1 MVERWNG
8 IIDVGMQ
15 SMVEPVEEEIEEV
28 KEEVEE
34 VPKEC
39 LIFKKIDESQIAF
52 ERYLQ
57 KLMRKNQIS
66 SPDEQLPKGEKV
78 FLR

>member
-15 SMVEPVEEEIEEV
+15 SMVEGVEVEVEEV

-34 VPKEC
+34 MPKVC
-39 LIFKKIDESQIAF
+39 LIFEKIDESQIAF

-57 KLMRKNQIS
+57 KLMRKNQN
-66 SPDEQLPKGEKV
+66 
-78 FLR
+78 

>member
-15 SMVEPVEEEIEEV
+15 SMVEPVEEEVEEV

-34 VPKEC
+34 VPK
-39 LIFKKIDESQIAF
+39 
-52 ERYLQ
+52 
-57 KLMRKNQIS
+57 
-66 SPDEQLPKGEKV
+66 
-78 FLR
+78 

>member
-15 SMVEPVEEEIEEV
+15 SMVEGVEEEVEEV

-39 LIFKKIDESQIAF
+39 LIFEKIDESQIAF

-57 KLMRKNQIS
+57 KLMRKN
-66 SPDEQLPKGEKV
+66 
-78 FLR
+78 